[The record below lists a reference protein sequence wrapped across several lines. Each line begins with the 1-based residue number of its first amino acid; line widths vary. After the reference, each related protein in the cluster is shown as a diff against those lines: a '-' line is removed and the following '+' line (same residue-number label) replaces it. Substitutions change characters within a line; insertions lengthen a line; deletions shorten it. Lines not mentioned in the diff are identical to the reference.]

1 MIKQLFSMMLGVFMV
16 IFLAGTL
23 NEAAAADLESGEED
37 VAAQNRSA
45 VSDLPDQSSG
55 AQPNIQKGS
64 SRILVAYFSRTDENY
79 GVGYISR
86 GNTAIVAEMIA
97 GELGADLFRIERVAP
112 YPENYN
118 DCTDEAKKEQLANAR
133 PPLRRMLN
141 NLNDYDVIYLGM
153 PVWWGDMPMPVYTFV
168 EGLDWNGKVVYPF
181 TTHAGSRLGN
191 IPASFQRECAGAT
204 VKDGLAISGYDAQ
217 NNQKEV
223 RNIVQ
228 SYLGK

>member
-1 MIKQLFSMMLGVFMV
+1 MLV
-16 IFLAGTL
+16 IL
-23 NEAAAADLESGEED
+23 
-37 VAAQNRSA
+37 
-45 VSDLPDQSSG
+45 
-55 AQPNIQKGS
+55 
-64 SRILVAYFSRTDENY
+64 
-79 GVGYISR
+79 
-86 GNTAIVAEMIA
+86 
-97 GELGADLFRIERVAP
+97 LGADLFRIERVAS

-118 DCTDEAKKEQLANAR
+118 DCTDEAQKEQLANAR

-153 PVWWGDMPMPVYTFV
+153 PVWWGDMPMF
-168 EGLDWNGKVVYPF
+168 VYPF

-191 IPASFQRECAGAT
+191 IPASLQRECAGAT